1 MIGAI
6 VYRVHAIQ
14 RMFERKIS
22 SKNVRRALAERDVVE
37 DYSGE
42 MTNPSQLILGYQ
54 GRRPFHLV
62 VSEKRGTNETVIVTV
77 YLPEPGKW
85 MKDNRT
91 RRS

>member
-1 MIGAI
+1 
-6 VYRVHAIQ
+6 
-14 RMFERKIS
+14 MFEREIS
-22 SKNVRRALAERDVVE
+22 GKNVRRALEGRDVVE

-42 MTNPSQLILGYQ
+42 MAEPSQLILGYQ

-62 VSEKRGTNETVIVTV
+62 VSEKKGTNELVIVTV

-85 MKDNRT
+85 MKDHRT